1 MYQGE
6 VVILILHQILGT
18 NLQGNVLQLERR
30 INNRI
35 LGVKGLID
43 SPYKN
48 MSIIMVKCTSKTI
61 TGFVQVMLNP
71 EGMKFHDLPD
81 LKSCGI

>member
-35 LGVKGLID
+35 LGVKVMVNGKMYL
-43 SPYKN
+43 KN
-48 MSIIMVKCTSKTI
+48 YHRFCTGHGKPRRS
-61 TGFVQVMLNP
+61 
-71 EGMKFHDLPD
+71 
-81 LKSCGI
+81 

>member
-18 NLQGNVLQLERR
+18 NLQGNVLQLER
-30 INNRI
+30 I

-43 SPYKN
+43 SPHKN
-48 MSIIMVKCTSKTI
+48 MSIIMVIPQKPS
-61 TGFVQVMLNP
+61 QVLYR
-71 EGMKFHDLPD
+71 
-81 LKSCGI
+81 SW

>member
-18 NLQGNVLQLERR
+18 NLQGNVLQLER
-30 INNRI
+30 I

-43 SPYKN
+43 SPHKN

>member
-18 NLQGNVLQLERR
+18 NLQGNVLQLERT

-48 MSIIMVKCTSKTI
+48 MSIITVKCTSKTI
-61 TGFVQVMLNP
+61 TGFVQVMVNP
-71 EGMKFHDLPD
+71 EGHEIP
-81 LKSCGI
+81 